1 MAQAIRQTAV
11 VTSEGKIEIQSSQ
24 LHQGAKIEIIIIL
37 EDHLEKSSAEEL
49 AIQRLG
55 YLDDPSQLVTVIDAD
70 QDIDEVF
77 LQEWVEGKNEKRQI
91 KCI

>member
-37 EDHLEKSSAEEL
+37 EDYLEKFSAEAL

-55 YLDDPSQLVTVIDAD
+55 YLNKPSQLVTVIDAD
-70 QDIDEVF
+70 QEIDEDS
-77 LQEWVEGKNEKRQI
+77 LQEWVENYGK
-91 KCI
+91 

>member
-11 VTSEGKIEIQSSQ
+11 VTSEGKVEIQSSQ

-37 EDHLEKSSAEEL
+37 EDHLEKSSAEAL

-55 YLDDPSQLVTVIDAD
+55 YLDKPSRLVTVIDAD
-70 QDIDEVF
+70 QEIDEEF
-77 LQEWVEGKNEKRQI
+77 LQKWVVMESEKT
-91 KCI
+91 

>member
-37 EDHLEKSSAEEL
+37 EDHLEKSSAEAL
-49 AIQRLG
+49 AIQRSA
-55 YLDDPSQLVTVIDAD
+55 YLDKPSQLVTVIDAD
-70 QDIDEVF
+70 QEIDEEF
-77 LQEWVEGKNEKRQI
+77 LQKWVANYGQQA
-91 KCI
+91 

>member
-1 MAQAIRQTAV
+1 MAQAIRQ
-11 VTSEGKIEIQSSQ
+11 K
-24 LHQGAKIEIIIIL
+24 
-37 EDHLEKSSAEEL
+37 KSSAEAL

-55 YLDDPSQLVTVIDAD
+55 YLDNPNQLVTVIGAD

>member
-11 VTSEGKIEIQSSQ
+11 VTSEGKVEIQSSQ

-37 EDHLEKSSAEEL
+37 EDHLEKFSAEAL

-55 YLDDPSQLVTVIDAD
+55 YLDKPSQLVTVIDAD
-70 QDIDEVF
+70 QEIDEES
-77 LQEWVEGKNEKRQI
+77 LQKWVLMESEKT
-91 KCI
+91 

>member
-37 EDHLEKSSAEEL
+37 EDHLEKSSAEAL
-49 AIQRLG
+49 AIQRSG
-55 YLDDPSQLVTVIDAD
+55 YLDKPSQLVTVIDAD
-70 QDIDEVF
+70 QEIDEEF
-77 LQEWVEGKNEKRQI
+77 LQKWVANYGQQA
-91 KCI
+91 

>member
-11 VTSEGKIEIQSSQ
+11 VTSEGKVEIQSSQ

-37 EDHLEKSSAEEL
+37 EDHLEKSSAEAL

-55 YLDDPSQLVTVIDAD
+55 YLDKPSRLVTVIDAD
-70 QDIDEVF
+70 QEIDEES
-77 LQEWVEGKNEKRQI
+77 LQKWVVMESEKT
-91 KCI
+91 

>member
-11 VTSEGKIEIQSSQ
+11 VTSEGKVEIQSSQ

-37 EDHLEKSSAEEL
+37 EDHLKKSSAEAL

-55 YLDDPSQLVTVIDAD
+55 YLDKPSRLVTVIDAD
-70 QDIDEVF
+70 QEIDEEF
-77 LQEWVEGKNEKRQI
+77 LQKWVVMESEKT
-91 KCI
+91 

>member
-11 VTSEGKIEIQSSQ
+11 VTSEGKVEIQSSQ

-37 EDHLEKSSAEEL
+37 EDHLEKSSAEAL

-55 YLDDPSQLVTVIDAD
+55 YLDKPSRLVTVIDAD
-70 QDIDEVF
+70 QEIDEES
-77 LQEWVEGKNEKRQI
+77 LQKWVANYGQQA
-91 KCI
+91 